1 MFGEGGNWNRPP
13 LLSPSTTAFAASCA
27 DPGKP
32 APESEAAAAFCSP
45 ASGSA
50 SRSSRSGTDTQTHQ
64 GKHTADE
71 ATNLRQGGGNGTAQY
86 LGATSCPGAPPPPW
100 MRRRQQRAAT
110 WRRLRRRRYRSSSC
124 ARGGAWR
131 WGARWRTCTRRGGR
145 GGHPLPLHA
154 GTASHA
160 VKPNHTKGPK
170 QPKRRARTAAMR
182 AHRRRR
188 SSGPRSPWR
197 RGEERSRSVRWC
209 AALRSAM
216 AAEGEQ

>member
-1 MFGEGGNWNRPP
+1 
-13 LLSPSTTAFAASCA
+13 LLSPSTTAFAASSA

-45 ASGSA
+45 ASDSA

-64 GKHTADE
+64 GKNTADE

-145 GGHPLPLHA
+145 GGRRPLPLHA
-154 GTASHA
+154 GTASHP
-160 VKPNHTKGPK
+160 VKPNHTKEKREQGPPQCGRAGRLTGGGGLLGRGLHGGVRGK
-170 QPKRRARTAAMR
+170 Q
-182 AHRRRR
+182 
-188 SSGPRSPWR
+188 
-197 RGEERSRSVRWC
+197 RSRSDGG
-209 AALRSAM
+209 ALRSAM
-216 AAEGEQ
+216 AAEWE